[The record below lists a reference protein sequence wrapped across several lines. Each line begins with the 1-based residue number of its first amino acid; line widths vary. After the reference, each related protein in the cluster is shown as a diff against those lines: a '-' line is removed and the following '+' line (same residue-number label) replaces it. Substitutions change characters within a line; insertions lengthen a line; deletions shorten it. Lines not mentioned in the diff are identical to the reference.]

1 MTVVHIDGPRQAP
14 AAGDGA
20 AQLVILVHG
29 YGADGNDLIGLAPYF
44 ARVLPNAAFVAPNG
58 PEQCDMSAFGY
69 QWFSIS
75 QFDPTS
81 RLRGVKSAA
90 PILDQFIDQE
100 LQRHGLEEDKLLL
113 IGFSQGTMMSLH
125 VALRRSAQVA
135 GILGYSGIL
144 AGPELLADEAV
155 SKPPIQLIHG
165 DMDEML
171 PVANLHEAV
180 DALGGA
186 GFDVAG
192 HVSPGAGHTIAQDG
206 LELGMEFAAR
216 VLGRD

>member
-1 MTVVHIDGPRQAP
+1 MTVIQIDGPRQEP
-14 AAGDGA
+14 ATGDRPE
-20 AQLVILVHG
+20 QLVILVHG

-58 PEQCDMSAFGY
+58 PEQCGMSAFGY
-69 QWFSIS
+69 PWFPIN
-75 QFDPTS
+75 QFDPAS
-81 RLRGVKSAA
+81 RLAGVQSAA
-90 PILDQFIDQE
+90 PVLDQFIDKE
-100 LQRHGLEEDKLLL
+100 LERHGLEEDKLLL

-125 VALRRSAQVA
+125 VALRRPRQVA

-144 AGPELLADEAV
+144 AGLELLPDEAI

-180 DALGGA
+180 SALGAA

-206 LELGMEFAAR
+206 LELGMDFAAR
-216 VLGRD
+216 VL

>member
-1 MTVVHIDGPRQAP
+1 MTEIQIDGPRQAP
-14 AAGDGA
+14 AIGDTPE
-20 AQLVILVHG
+20 QLVILVHG

-58 PEQCDMSAFGY
+58 PQQCEMSAFGY
-69 QWFSIS
+69 QWFPIS
-75 QFDPTS
+75 QFDPGS
-81 RLRGVKSAA
+81 RLSGVQSAA
-90 PILDQFIDQE
+90 PVLDQFIDQE
-100 LQRHGLEEDKLLL
+100 LERHGLEEDKLLL

-125 VALRRSAQVA
+125 VALRRPRQVA

-144 AGPELLADEAV
+144 AGPELLAAEAV

-171 PVANLHEAV
+171 PVGNLHEAV
-180 DALGGA
+180 SALDGA
-186 GFDVAG
+186 GFDVQG

-206 LELGMEFAAR
+206 LELGMQFAAR
-216 VLGRD
+216 VF

>member
-1 MTVVHIDGPRQAP
+1 
-14 AAGDGA
+14 
-20 AQLVILVHG
+20 VHG

-58 PEQCDMSAFGY
+58 PEQCDISAFGY
-69 QWFSIS
+69 QWFPIS

-100 LQRHGLEEDKLLL
+100 LQHHGLEEDKLLL